1 MRSLLRKAFLVSTL
15 RIFLADDHVV
25 LREGLRSLVNA
36 QSDMMVVGEAGNGR
50 AALQQVREIQ
60 PDVVIMD
67 VSMPEMNGIQVTERL
82 KRAYEKIMVL
92 ILTAHDDSGYLRQL
106 LEVGA
111 SGYVLKKAAAD
122 DLIKAIRVVSA
133 GGVYLDPSLAG
144 KVVGG
149 YLGRRGFG
157 SNPLGNEVSERE
169 AEVLRLVA
177 WGYTN
182 KEVAG
187 YLRISVKT
195 VETHKANL
203 MQKLDLKSRVE
214 IVRYAL
220 RQGWLREA

>member
-1 MRSLLRKAFLVSTL
+1 MNTL

-25 LREGLRSLVNA
+25 MREGLRALVNA
-36 QSDMMVVGEAGNGR
+36 QADMNVVGEADNGR
-50 AALQQVREIQ
+50 AALLKARELQ
-60 PDVVIMD
+60 PDVIIMD
-67 VSMPEMNGIQVTERL
+67 VSMPELNGIQVTERL
-82 KRAYEKIMVL
+82 KRVCQKIMVL
-92 ILTAHDDSGYLRQL
+92 VLTAHDDGGYLRQL

-111 SGYVLKKAAAD
+111 SGYVLKKAAAEE
-122 DLIKAIRVVSA
+122 LINAIRVVAA
-133 GGVYLDPSLAG
+133 GGVYLDPTLAG

-149 YLGRRGFG
+149 YLGRRQ
-157 SNPLGNEVSERE
+157 LGGKPQGNNISERE

-214 IVRYAL
+214 MVRYAL
-220 RQGWLREA
+220 RQGWLRET

>member
-1 MRSLLRKAFLVSTL
+1 MNTL

-67 VSMPEMNGIQVTERL
+67 VSMPELNGIQVTERL

-149 YLGRRGFG
+149 YLGKRGLRN
-157 SNPLGNEVSERE
+157 NPAGNEISERE

-187 YLRISVKT
+187 YLGISVKT

-220 RQGWLREA
+220 RQGWLHEA

>member
-1 MRSLLRKAFLVSTL
+1 MNTL

-36 QSDMMVVGEAGNGR
+36 QADMNVVGEADNGR
-50 AALQQVREIQ
+50 AALLKARELQ
-60 PDVVIMD
+60 PDVVVMD
-67 VSMPEMNGIQVTERL
+67 VSMPDLNGIQVTERL
-82 KRAYEKIMVL
+82 KRDCQKITVL
-92 ILTAHDDSGYLRQL
+92 VLTAHDDSGYLRQL

-111 SGYVLKKAAAD
+111 SGYVLKRAAAEE
-122 DLIKAIRVVSA
+122 LIKAIRVVAA

-149 YLGRRGFG
+149 YLGKRR
-157 SNPLGNEVSERE
+157 LGGKPQGNDLSERE

-214 IVRYAL
+214 MVRYAL
-220 RQGWLREA
+220 RQGWLRETN

>member
-1 MRSLLRKAFLVSTL
+1 M
-15 RIFLADDHVV
+15 
-25 LREGLRSLVNA
+25 REGLKSLVNA
-36 QSDMMVVGEAGNGR
+36 QADMNVVGEADNGR
-50 AALQQVREIQ
+50 AALFQARELQ
-60 PDVVIMD
+60 PDVIIMD
-67 VSMPEMNGIQVTERL
+67 VSMPDLNGIQVTERL
-82 KRAYEKIMVL
+82 KRVCQKIMVL
-92 ILTAHDDSGYLRQL
+92 VLTAHDDSGYLRQL

-111 SGYVLKKAAAD
+111 SGYVLKKAAAEE
-122 DLIKAIRVVSA
+122 LIKAIRVVAA

-149 YLGRRGFG
+149 YLGKRGLR
-157 SNPLGNEVSERE
+157 SNSSGNEISERE

-187 YLRISVKT
+187 YLGISVKT

-214 IVRYAL
+214 MVHYAL
-220 RQGWLREA
+220 RRGWLREA

>member
-1 MRSLLRKAFLVSTL
+1 MNTL

-36 QSDMMVVGEAGNGR
+36 QADMNVVGEADNGR
-50 AALQQVREIQ
+50 AALLKARKLQ
-60 PDVVIMD
+60 PDVIIMD
-67 VSMPEMNGIQVTERL
+67 VSMPDLNGIQVTERL
-82 KRAYEKIMVL
+82 KRDCQKITVL
-92 ILTAHDDSGYLRQL
+92 VLTAHDDSGYLRQA

-111 SGYVLKKAAAD
+111 SGYVLKKAAAEE
-122 DLIKAIRVVSA
+122 LIKAIRVVAA
-133 GGVYLDPSLAG
+133 GGIYLDPSLAG

-149 YLGRRGFG
+149 YLGRRQLGG
-157 SNPLGNEVSERE
+157 KPLGDQLSERE

-214 IVRYAL
+214 MVRYAL
-220 RQGWLREA
+220 RQGWLRETN

>member
-1 MRSLLRKAFLVSTL
+1 MNML

-25 LREGLRSLVNA
+25 LREGLKSLVNA
-36 QSDMMVVGEAGNGR
+36 QADMNVVGEAGNGR
-50 AALQQVREIQ
+50 AALLKARELQ
-60 PDVVIMD
+60 PDVIIMD
-67 VSMPEMNGIQVTERL
+67 VSMPDLNGIQVTERL
-82 KRAYEKIMVL
+82 KRDCQKITVL
-92 ILTAHDDSGYLRQL
+92 VLTAHDDSGYLRQL

-111 SGYVLKKAAAD
+111 SGYVLKKAAAEE
-122 DLIKAIRVVSA
+122 LIKAIRVVAA

-149 YLGRRGFG
+149 YLGRRQLGG
-157 SNPLGNEVSERE
+157 KPLGDQLSERE

-214 IVRYAL
+214 MVRYAL
-220 RQGWLREA
+220 RQGWLRET

>member
-1 MRSLLRKAFLVSTL
+1 MNTL

-25 LREGLRSLVNA
+25 MREGLRSLVNA
-36 QSDMMVVGEAGNGR
+36 QSDMNVVGEAGSGR
-50 AALQQVREIQ
+50 AALLQAREMQ

-67 VSMPEMNGIQVTERL
+67 VSMPDMNGLQVTELL
-82 KRAYEKIMVL
+82 KRTCQKIMVL
-92 ILTAHDDSGYLRQL
+92 ILTAHDDGGYLRQL

-122 DLIKAIRVVSA
+122 DLIKAIRVVA
-133 GGVYLDPSLAG
+133 DGGVYLDPSLAG

-149 YLGRRGFG
+149 YLGKRGLG
-157 SNPLGNEVSERE
+157 GKTLGNEISERE

>member
-1 MRSLLRKAFLVSTL
+1 
-15 RIFLADDHVV
+15 
-25 LREGLRSLVNA
+25 
-36 QSDMMVVGEAGNGR
+36 
-50 AALQQVREIQ
+50 
-60 PDVVIMD
+60 
-67 VSMPEMNGIQVTERL
+67 
-82 KRAYEKIMVL
+82 MVL
-92 ILTAHDDSGYLRQL
+92 VLTAHDDGGYLRQL

-111 SGYVLKKAAAD
+111 SGYVLKKAAAEE
-122 DLIKAIRVVSA
+122 LIKAIRVVAA

-149 YLGRRGFG
+149 YLGKRRPGN
-157 SNPLGNEVSERE
+157 NPQRDDISERE

-214 IVRYAL
+214 VVRYAL
-220 RQGWLREA
+220 RQGWLRET

>member
-1 MRSLLRKAFLVSTL
+1 MNTL

-25 LREGLRSLVNA
+25 MREGLRSLVNA
-36 QSDMMVVGEAGNGR
+36 QADMNVVGEAGNGR
-50 AALQQVREIQ
+50 AALLQARELQ
-60 PDVVIMD
+60 PDVIIMD
-67 VSMPEMNGIQVTERL
+67 VSMPDLNGIQVTERL
-82 KRAYEKIMVL
+82 KRVCQKIMVL
-92 ILTAHDDSGYLRQL
+92 VLTAHDDSGYLRQL

-111 SGYVLKKAAAD
+111 SGYVLKKAAAEE
-122 DLIKAIRVVSA
+122 LIKAIRVVAA

-149 YLGRRGFG
+149 YLGKRGLG
-157 SNPLGNEVSERE
+157 KNPLGNEISERE

-214 IVRYAL
+214 MVRYAL

>member
-1 MRSLLRKAFLVSTL
+1 VNTL

-25 LREGLRSLVNA
+25 MREGLRSLVNA
-36 QSDMMVVGEAGNGR
+36 QPDMNVVGEADNGR
-50 AALQQVREIQ
+50 AAFQMARELQ
-60 PDVVIMD
+60 PDVIIMD
-67 VSMPEMNGIQVTERL
+67 VSMPDLNGIQVTERL
-82 KRAYEKIMVL
+82 KRVCQKIMVL
-92 ILTAHDDSGYLRQL
+92 VLTAHDDSGYLRQL

-111 SGYVLKKAAAD
+111 SGYVLKKAAAEE
-122 DLIKAIRVVSA
+122 LIKAIRVVA
-133 GGVYLDPSLAG
+133 DGGVYLDPSLAG

-149 YLGRRGFG
+149 YLGKRRLG
-157 SNPLGNEVSERE
+157 SKPLGNDISERE

-182 KEVAG
+182 KEIAG

-203 MQKLDLKSRVE
+203 MQKLELKSRVE

-220 RQGWLREA
+220 RQGWLRET

>member
-1 MRSLLRKAFLVSTL
+1 MNTL
-15 RIFLADDHVV
+15 RIFLADDHAVM
-25 LREGLRSLVNA
+25 REGLRSLVNA
-36 QSDMMVVGEAGNGR
+36 QSDMNVVGEAGNGR
-50 AALQQVREIQ
+50 AALLQAGELQ
-60 PDVVIMD
+60 PDVIIMD
-67 VSMPEMNGIQVTERL
+67 VSMPDLNGIQVTERL
-82 KRAYEKIMVL
+82 KRVCQKIMVL
-92 ILTAHDDSGYLRQL
+92 VLTAHDDSGYLRQL

-111 SGYVLKKAAAD
+111 SGYVLKKAAAEE
-122 DLIKAIRVVSA
+122 LIKAIRVVAA

-149 YLGRRGFG
+149 YLGKRGPR
-157 SNPLGNEVSERE
+157 SNPLGNEISERE
-169 AEVLRLVA
+169 TEVLRLVA

-220 RQGWLREA
+220 RQGWLHEA